1 MEILFKNSI
10 KHNFYDNWTTNSSK
24 ANCKA
29 IHPRIRKVCFLAKNF
44 FSAGFCQECQL
55 CPVVDVEVK
64 SVGDI
69 LHMKMTYG
77 TPR

>member
-1 MEILFKNSI
+1 MTYKSENYP
-10 KHNFYDNWTTNSSK
+10 H
-24 ANCKA
+24 
-29 IHPRIRKVCFLAKNF
+29 IRKVCLYSKENF
-44 FSAGFCQECQL
+44 FCAGFCQECQL